1 MDKLKPYMFW
11 IICGAMLLIELVLC
25 VFISPEGTIDKKA
38 LGDATLLKLK
48 PGTPVTSV
56 ELATEHELQFKALE
70 GYAKRAKQPLEGK
83 LTLAKDEINPESE
96 KSRREVMELYLPN
109 KDWASQIE
117 SKTKSY
123 RESLRKI
130 DETLAEAS
138 IKKDMQEF
146 VEKMNQDK
154 ANPTTD
160 PKLWYTNYNAKT
172 TELLKSL
179 AQAGLIPSVD
189 ANQKEI
195 NYASDVNARRT
206 NWGFITKETDTFP
219 VDAAQAGR
227 LFLTKL
233 FLEPLLSPEAAA
245 VFADNPYSKNA
256 GIEKP
261 QGEDLARPRIVS
273 LNLDTNPKSAGAND
287 PVSVYRVN
295 LELEGAPAALR
306 AALRVIDAA
315 KKPIMVRTG
324 ETWTPSAKVSDADLM
339 DTSRKDWFMTVKTTV
354 LMCDFTLR
362 K

>member
-1 MDKLKPYMFW
+1 MDKIKPYMFW
-11 IICGAMLLIELVLC
+11 IICGFLLLIELVLC
-25 VFISPEGTIDKKA
+25 LVVSPEGIIDKKA
-38 LGDATLLKLK
+38 LGDATLSPKLK
-48 PGTPVTSV
+48 AGVPVSSV
-56 ELATEHELQFKALE
+56 ELAAEHEYQFKALE
-70 GYAKRAKQPLEGK
+70 AYAKRAKQPLEGK

-96 KSRREVMELYLPN
+96 KSRKEVMELYLPN
-109 KDWASQIE
+109 KDWANQIE

-130 DETLAEAS
+130 DEALAEAS
-138 IKKDMQEF
+138 VKKDMQEF
-146 VEKMNQDK
+146 VEKMNNDK

-160 PKLWYTNYNAKT
+160 PLKWYTNYNAKS
-172 TELLKSL
+172 TELLRSL
-179 AQAGLIPSVD
+179 AQANLIPLVD

-195 NYASDVNARRT
+195 NYATDVNARRT
-206 NWGFITKETDTFP
+206 WGFITKEGEIFP
-219 VDAAQAGR
+219 VVPPQAGY
-227 LFLTKL
+227 LFLMKT

-245 VFADNPYSKNA
+245 VFADNPYSKSVVPP
-256 GIEKP
+256 P
-261 QGEDLARPRIVS
+261 QGEDLARPRIVN
-273 LNLDTNPKSAGAND
+273 LTLDTSPKSVGAND

-324 ETWTPSAKVSDADLM
+324 ETWNPSTKVSEPDLM
-339 DTSRKDWFMTVKTTV
+339 DTGRKDWFMTVKTTI